1 MPAEITPAT
10 ISSIMIPMPPCTLR
24 SNQRIGHGFHISED
38 TENHKPG
45 GDPLPVIGRQRHERD
60 PHTNK
65 FVPDNAAVIVHAHV
79 FRRLMT
85 KIDADTDP
93 QHHHQR
99 IELPW
104 QKGHQIPERNRRQRS
119 HRARTI
125 GLNPLPNP
133 TASRCHG
140 LLIFRRLF
148 ATSLWRGKMV
158 ISFPV

>member
-1 MPAEITPAT
+1 MASKNTQRPMMTDKIQDASGDHPSDNIIYHDPHAAMYIAVKPADRPRF
-10 ISSIMIPMPPCTLR
+10 P
-24 SNQRIGHGFHISED
+24 HIQD

-45 GDPLPVIGRQRHERD
+45 GNPLPVIGRQRHERD

-99 IELPW
+99 VELPG
-104 QKGHQIPERNRRQRS
+104 QKGHQIPERDRRQRS
-119 HRARTI
+119 HRAR
-125 GLNPLPNP
+125 NDW
-133 TASRCHG
+133 A
-140 LLIFRRLF
+140 
-148 ATSLWRGKMV
+148 
-158 ISFPV
+158 